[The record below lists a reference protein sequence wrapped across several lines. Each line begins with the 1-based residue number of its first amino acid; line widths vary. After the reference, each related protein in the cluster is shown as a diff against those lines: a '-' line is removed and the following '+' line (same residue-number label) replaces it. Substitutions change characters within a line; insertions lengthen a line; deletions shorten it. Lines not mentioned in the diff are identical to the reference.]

1 MSIISLRGI
10 EKIYQTKYSKTNA
23 LEGIDLQIE
32 ENQMAAI
39 MGPSG
44 CGKSTLLNIMGLI
57 DKPSN
62 GTYLFQGKNS
72 SLIKDKEAAIIRNE
86 KIGFVYQYFALIKEF
101 NVIENVM
108 LPLNIRNISKKT
120 KREKAEK
127 YLNKVGLLDVHKK
140 YPNELSGGQ
149 QQRVAIARALAQE
162 TDIILADEPTGNLD
176 QETGKDI
183 MNLLV
188 KINKSGKT
196 IIIVTHDE
204 NIVSYCKRK
213 ITMKDGIIISDT
225 LSSNKK
231 LSGYP
236 ETKFNIKL

>member
-1 MSIISLRGI
+1 MSIISLKNL
-10 EKIYQTKYSKTNA
+10 EKIYETKYSKTNA
-23 LEGIDLQIE
+23 LRGINLEIQE
-32 ENQMAAI
+32 SQMVAI

-57 DKPSN
+57 DKPTN
-62 GTYLFQGKNS
+62 GTYFLQGKDS
-72 SLIKDKEAAIIRNE
+72 RLLKDKEAAIIRNE

-108 LPLNIRNISKKT
+108 LPFNVRNMSKHL

-127 YLNKVGLLDVHKK
+127 YLDEVGLLDLQKK

-162 TDIILADEPTGNLD
+162 TSIILADEPTGNLD

-183 MNLLV
+183 MDLLV
-188 KINKSGKT
+188 QINNQGKT
-196 IIIVTHDE
+196 VIVVTHDE

-213 ITMKDGIIISDT
+213 ITMRDGVIINDI
-225 LSSNKK
+225 LM
-231 LSGYP
+231 
-236 ETKFNIKL
+236 